1 MDVAARERRIP
12 GRRVRLTARPRWLLG
27 SGVLLLAAGLTWA
40 LLHAYQTAASR
51 PPTRAELQRRVTVE
65 VLNSTKVPGVARV
78 GMLALRHAGLDVV
91 YFGNADSALSGRQQS
106 QVLVR
111 RGDTTGVG
119 RVIEALGQA
128 VVIDAPDRARVVD
141 LTVLIGADYVLAKP
155 ATRP

>member
-1 MDVAARERRIP
+1 M
-12 GRRVRLTARPRWLLG
+12 RLTARPRWWLG

-40 LLHAYQTAASR
+40 LLHAYQTAAASR
-51 PPTRAELQRRVTVE
+51 LPTRAELPHRVTVE
-65 VLNSTKVPGVARV
+65 VLNSTKVPGIARV

-119 RVIEALGQA
+119 RIIEALGQA

>member
-1 MDVAARERRIP
+1 M
-12 GRRVRLTARPRWLLG
+12 RLTARPRWLLG

-40 LLHAYQTAASR
+40 LLHAYQTAAASR
-51 PPTRAELQRRVTVE
+51 LPTRAELPRRVTVE
-65 VLNSTKVPGVARV
+65 VLNSTKVPGIARV

-141 LTVLIGADYVLAKP
+141 LTILIGADYVLAKP